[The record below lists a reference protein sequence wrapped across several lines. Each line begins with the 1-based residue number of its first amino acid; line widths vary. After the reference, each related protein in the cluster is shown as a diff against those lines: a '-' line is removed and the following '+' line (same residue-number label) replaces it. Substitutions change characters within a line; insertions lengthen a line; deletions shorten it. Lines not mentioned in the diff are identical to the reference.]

1 MAVSRVLLGRHHILD
16 VVAGVVIGVLEAVLL
31 SMLWRSEEEVAFE
44 TSNFENA
51 QELINFTG
59 KRFGQLSAWIGGPL
73 VKWLKDSL
81 VKKITLTLFCG
92 SFFRFIL

>member
-44 TSNFENA
+44 TPNFEHD

-59 KRFGQLSAWIGGPL
+59 KRFGQLSARI
-73 VKWLKDSL
+73 
-81 VKKITLTLFCG
+81 
-92 SFFRFIL
+92 

>member
-31 SMLWRSEEEVAFE
+31 SMLWRSEDEVAFE
-44 TSNFENA
+44 TINFELS

-59 KRFGQLSAWIGGPL
+59 KCFGQLSAWI
-73 VKWLKDSL
+73 
-81 VKKITLTLFCG
+81 
-92 SFFRFIL
+92 

>member
-44 TSNFENA
+44 TSNYEHNH
-51 QELINFTG
+51 ELKNFTG
-59 KRFGQLSAWIGGPL
+59 KRFGQLSAWI
-73 VKWLKDSL
+73 
-81 VKKITLTLFCG
+81 
-92 SFFRFIL
+92 